1 MKRADSASS
10 TPIRRVSLGLSGG
23 VILTVLVVVGFVS
36 VFVVSPGALSLGD
49 YVLLALAYLL
59 YLLNGVYGW
68 RYWDRTRIP
77 IVGLAYFASQYA
89 LSAFIVYC
97 RSIA

>member
-36 VFVVSPGALSLGD
+36 VFVVSPGALAS
-49 YVLLALAYLL
+49 VR
-59 YLLNGVYGW
+59 V
-68 RYWDRTRIP
+68 TRWS
-77 IVGLAYFASQYA
+77 GS
-89 LSAFIVYC
+89 
-97 RSIA
+97 RR

>member
-1 MKRADSASS
+1 
-10 TPIRRVSLGLSGG
+10 
-23 VILTVLVVVGFVS
+23 
-36 VFVVSPGALSLGD
+36 
-49 YVLLALAYLL
+49 
-59 YLLNGVYGW
+59 VYGW